1 MKAVIEFVYCGH
13 KFEAVLTCDDIR
25 QRALFDDLV
34 DEMKAILEGE
44 EV

>member
-1 MKAVIEFVYCGH
+1 MKKVIEFYYCGH

-34 DEMKAILEGE
+34 EEMKEFLE
-44 EV
+44 EVV